1 MPKLPTG
8 VKKAIYKKGW
18 NSFPLQELQSAM
30 FELTAAMGVDTP
42 DRKALAGL
50 VKQAEAKFDRA

>member
-1 MPKLPTG
+1 
-8 VKKAIYKKGW
+8 
-18 NSFPLQELQSAM
+18 M